1 MATGTVILQ
10 SNNQSDI
17 FHIAQGREVGVEPSD
32 EALLKIE
39 DSQFDSDKAWVTGKV
54 PKMRSV
60 NVEGDTTIINAWFKA
75 DSFEKAFTVTVY
87 VECEL
92 AEELEEVT
100 PIQLEEKVGA
110 KSIKRVDPLEPM
122 EIHL

>member
-1 MATGTVILQ
+1 MASGTVIFQ
-10 SNNQSDI
+10 SNNESDS
-17 FHIAQGREVGVEPSD
+17 FHVAQVSEAGIEPSD
-32 EALLKIE
+32 ETSLNIE
-39 DSQFDSDKAWVTGKV
+39 ESQFDSDKPWITGRV

-75 DSFEKAFTVTVY
+75 ESFEKAFMVTVY

-92 AEELEEVT
+92 AEELEEVV
-100 PIQLEEKVGA
+100 PIKTKEKPG
-110 KSIKRVDPLEPM
+110 KNRNKKIDPLEPM

>member
-1 MATGTVILQ
+1 MASGTVILQ

-17 FHIAQGREVGVEPSD
+17 FHIAQVKAAGVEPSD
-32 EALLKIE
+32 ESLLKIE
-39 DSQFDSDKAWVTGKV
+39 DSQFDSDKAWVTGRV

-60 NVEGDTTIINAWFKA
+60 NVEGDTTIINAWFKSN
-75 DSFEKAFTVTVY
+75 SFDKPFMVTVY

-100 PIQLEEKVGA
+100 PIQPEEKLGA
-110 KSIKRVDPLEPM
+110 KRNKRIDPLEPM

>member
-1 MATGTVILQ
+1 MASGTVILQ

-17 FHIAQGREVGVEPSD
+17 FHVAQIIEDGIEPSD
-32 EALLKIE
+32 ESSLKIE
-39 DSQFDSDKAWVTGKV
+39 DGEFESDKAWITGRV

-75 DSFEKAFTVTVY
+75 ESFDKAFTITVY

-92 AEELEEVT
+92 AEELEEVV
-100 PIQLEEKVGA
+100 PIKPKEILGENRK
-110 KSIKRVDPLEPM
+110 KKIDPLEPM